1 MTQKYWQPARR
12 ELVYLALAGMDVCV
26 LVPAVLAASQFAIGL
41 PRERA
46 VPAFFV
52 VILLAF
58 NLVRLMEALDL
69 KSHIRRDIGLVIL
82 LFWIGIAL
90 RFTLYRHYPWYSLRW
105 VGEIVSHLGQ
115 HRAWLQDAV
124 LVVIVLLFW
133 WRGLALAGRPLS
145 VETVGYYF
153 RAGVLL
159 MAITVTLATRL
170 VAWSA
175 IPFVLGYFF
184 LGLVAIALARAEEV
198 GRWRT
203 GLPFPFSAGWLLSV
217 VAAAGASILIAIGLI
232 SLFTGENLVQ
242 VLTRLGP
249 IWEIVSYII
258 AGVMTLV
265 VMLLTPLITAVANW
279 LMQVARNAG
288 VQMPDLTLQPGV
300 EMEPGD
306 GYDAPMIDLS
316 LYEPVLRGLLI
327 AFAILV
333 VALAFGR
340 LWRARSQL
348 GTVRTEP
355 VRGQRALGTALADR
369 ARRGFRS
376 LVGQIGFLNRW
387 YTAVS
392 IRRIYAQMV
401 ATAGRR
407 GYPRADSETPF
418 EYLITLM
425 GAWPDLS
432 SQFGAITHAY
442 VRVHYGELPETEQEL
457 EAIRAA
463 WRRIQSAD

>member
-1 MTQKYWQPARR
+1 MTREFWRPARR
-12 ELVYLALAGMDVCV
+12 ESVYLALAGMDVCV
-26 LVPAVLAASQFAIGL
+26 LVPAVLAASQFAINL

-58 NLVRLMEALDL
+58 NLVRLLEALDL
-69 KSHIRRDIGLVIL
+69 KSHIQRDIGLVIL
-82 LFWIGIAL
+82 LLWIGIAL
-90 RFTLYRHYPWYSLRW
+90 RFVLYRHYPWYSLRW
-105 VGEIVSHLGQ
+105 VGEMFGHLSEQ
-115 HRAWLQDAV
+115 RAWLQDAV

-133 WRGLALAGRPLS
+133 WRGLALAGRPIS

-153 RAGVLL
+153 RFGVLL
-159 MAITVTLATRL
+159 MAITVTLAARL
-170 VAWSA
+170 VSWSS

-184 LGLVAIALARAEEV
+184 LGLVAVALARAEEV

-203 GLPFPFSAGWLLSV
+203 GLPFPFSAGWLLSI
-217 VAAAGASILIAIGLI
+217 ATAAGATILIAIGLI

-242 VLTRLGP
+242 VLSRLGP
-249 IWEIVSYII
+249 IWELVSYFI
-258 AGVMTLV
+258 AGVLTLV
-265 VMLLTPLITAVANW
+265 VMLLTPLIMAVANW
-279 LMQVARNAG
+279 LVQAARNAG
-288 VQMPDLTLQPGV
+288 LEMPDLSLQPGV
-300 EMEPGD
+300 EVEAGE
-306 GYDAPMIDLS
+306 GSNLPMIDLS
-316 LYEPVLRGLLI
+316 HYEPILRGLLV

-348 GTVRTEP
+348 GVVRTEP
-355 VRGQRALGTALADR
+355 VGGRRALGTGLADR
-369 ARRGFRS
+369 ARKGLRS

-387 YTAVS
+387 YTAAS

-401 ATAGRR
+401 ATASRR

-418 EYLITLM
+418 EYLTTLT

-432 SQFGAITHAY
+432 AQFGAITHAY
-442 VRVHYGELPETEQEL
+442 VRVHYGELPETEEEL

-463 WRRIQSAD
+463 WRRIQSPG

>member
-1 MTQKYWQPARR
+1 MTQKFWQPARR
-12 ELVYLALAGMDVCV
+12 ELVYLALAGMEVCV
-26 LVPAVLAASQFAIGL
+26 LVPAVLAAGQSVIDL

-58 NLVRLMEALDL
+58 NLVRLLEALDL
-69 KSHIRRDIGLVIL
+69 KSHIQRDIGLAIL
-82 LFWIGIAL
+82 VFWIGIAL

-105 VGEIVSHLGQ
+105 VGEMFSHLGE

-124 LVVIVLLFW
+124 LVVMVLLFW
-133 WRGLALAGRPLS
+133 WRGLALAGRPIS
-145 VETVGYYF
+145 VEAVGYHF

-159 MAITVTLATRL
+159 MAITVTLAARL
-170 VAWSA
+170 VRWSS

-184 LGLVAIALARAEEV
+184 LGLVAVALTRAEEV

-203 GLPFPFSAGWLLSV
+203 GLPFPFSAGWLL
-217 VAAAGASILIAIGLI
+217 AIATAAGAAILIAIGLI

-242 VLTRLGP
+242 VLSRLGP
-249 IWEIVSYII
+249 IWQIVSFII
-258 AGVMTLV
+258 AGVLTLV
-265 VMLLTPLITAVANW
+265 VILLTPLITAVANW
-279 LMQVARNAG
+279 LVQAAQNAG
-288 VQMPDLTLQPGV
+288 VEVPNLSLEPAGEV
-300 EMEPGD
+300 EPGE
-306 GYDAPMIDLS
+306 ASNLPMIDWS
-316 LYEPVLRGLLI
+316 PYEPILRGLLI

-333 VALAFGR
+333 VALAFGQ

-348 GTVRTEP
+348 GAVSTETVRG
-355 VRGQRALGTALADR
+355 RRALGTGLADR
-369 ARRGFRS
+369 ARKGLQS

-387 YTAVS
+387 YTAAS

-418 EYLITLM
+418 EYLTTLT

-432 SQFGAITHAY
+432 SQLGAITHAY
-442 VRVHYGELPETEQEL
+442 VRVHYGELPETEEEL
-457 EAIRAA
+457 EAIRTA
-463 WRRIQSAD
+463 WREIQSPG